1 MKKTLSVLFAGIA
14 AGALVAWLGLRH
26 ADTKDEPAAEPEKK
40 SAEARHDGSV
50 QWSREQQTSA
60 GLTVAPAKAV
70 EVRPELK
77 GFGRVLD
84 ASGLALAL
92 ADIRTALAPFEAST
106 REFERL
112 KGLHAQDGNAS
123 ARALEAAEAAL
134 RRDIAAVATAKA
146 RLAAAWGPALAGRT
160 DIEALSTA
168 LLEQK
173 AALVRV
179 DLDPGETL
187 STNPGTVRFTTL
199 PGDTAA
205 GDAEV
210 LGPAPSAD
218 PQVQSAAFLTL
229 VRTNGLVPG
238 TVLAAHVPSGVGA
251 AEKGVLL
258 DRGAILRHEGE
269 AFVWVQAGD
278 DRFERRRVVLG
289 RSLAEGILA
298 LDGVKEG
305 DRVVVTAGQ
314 QLLSDELRPTGGE
327 E

>member
-40 SAEARHDGSV
+40 SAEAKHDGSV
-50 QWSREQQTSA
+50 QWSREQQTAA

-70 EVRPELK
+70 AVRPELK

-112 KGLHAQDGNAS
+112 KRLHAQDGNAS
-123 ARALEAAEAAL
+123 ARALETAEAAL

-160 DIEALSTA
+160 DIEVLSTA

-199 PGDTAA
+199 PGDTAP
-205 GDAEV
+205 GDGEV

-218 PQVQSAAFLTL
+218 PQVQSAALLTL

-238 TVLAAHVPSGVGA
+238 TVLTAHVPSAGGA

-314 QLLSDELRPTGGE
+314 QLLSDELKPTGGE